1 MIQKLKILLIEDNKS
16 DQKIISTILDE
27 AGLRHILLKADTLN
41 EAIEFMIGNDIDII
55 LLDLGLPDSA
65 GYKTLQK
72 IIERNNSIPIIVL
85 TGTQN
90 TIIENLVIKAGAQD
104 YLTKEKL
111 NPALITKLINNA
123 IIRSGIINKFKES
136 NDELILKAKKQ
147 TDALELI
154 STGIWSMDLV
164 SQKMVWSE
172 EVFKIFNFQ
181 TDSLDPSFSLYLD
194 YVHVDEKN
202 EVSNWFNNLS
212 SEFKKQTIVHR
223 LVFGTVIVNVK
234 LTSRLS
240 FEEST
245 NTMVIFGTIQKIN
258 NEISPSN
265 IQHNS
270 VPIQKVQNHLQSILF
285 DIRTPLN
292 SLQHIKYILSQT
304 RLDDNQKEL
313 TTQLQASIDEI
324 GWKLDEI
331 DGSIQL
337 ANSTSNQKSIG
348 QSLGYI
354 ENITSFILGYHSKLT
369 FNFNKANSNIQIE
382 FNKELYILF
391 LKMIKGILK
400 QNDPELQSN
409 FEISTHKKSTQIELE
424 FTLPK
429 WAEKDAALTR
439 TQPYEINLSDTIFCP
454 IDGTDKLYSALI
466 KLVQLLGGNM
476 NDISNSGNKKCSILI
491 PFKKL
496 KAEEK
501 KIQSNASTYI
511 TKILIAD
518 DHFLNRLSTKKILQN
533 LYPTAEIL
541 EAENGKLAVQLYKKN
556 VFDLILMDIQMPIMD
571 GIEATKI
578 INKDRKSYIIGMSAG
593 ELKNTSQ
600 LITDFGFA
608 NFIVK
613 PFKSVELKEMISKD
627 FASFYNFATG

>member
-27 AGLRHILLKADTLN
+27 AGLRHILLQADTLN

-172 EVFKIFNFQ
+172 EVFKIFSFQ

-212 SEFKKQTIVHR
+212 SELKKQTIVHR
-223 LVFGTVIVNVK
+223 LVFGTVITNVK

-331 DGSIQL
+331 DGSIQM
-337 ANSTSNQKSIG
+337 ANSISNQNNIG
-348 QSLGYI
+348 HSLGYL
-354 ENITSFILGYHSKLT
+354 ENITTSILGYHSKLT
-369 FNFNKANSNIQIE
+369 FNFNKPSSNIQIE

-391 LKMIKGILK
+391 LKMVKGILK
-400 QNDPELQSN
+400 QNDPELRNN
-409 FEISTHKKSTQIELE
+409 FEIAVHKKSTQIELE

-429 WAEKDAALTR
+429 WAETDAALTR
-439 TQPYEINLSDTIFCP
+439 TQPHEINLSDTLLCQ
-454 IDGTDKLYSALI
+454 IDAPDKLYSALI

-476 NDISNSGNKKCSILI
+476 NDISNSANKKCCMLI

-501 KIQSNASTYI
+501 EIQRNASTGI

-533 LYPTAEIL
+533 LYPASEIL
-541 EAENGKLAVQLYKKN
+541 EAENGKLAVQLCKKN
-556 VFDLILMDIQMPIMD
+556 VFDLILMDIQMPVMD

-578 INKDRKSYIIGMSAG
+578 INKDRRSYIIGMSAG
-593 ELKNTSQ
+593 ELKNTGQ
-600 LITDFGFA
+600 LTADFGFA

-613 PFKSVELKEMISKD
+613 PFKSTELKEMISKD
-627 FASFYNFATG
+627 FSSLYNFATE

>member
-16 DQKIISTILDE
+16 DQKIISKILDE

-41 EAIEFMIGNDIDII
+41 EAIEFMIGNNIDII
-55 LLDLGLPDSA
+55 LLDLGLPDSS

-90 TIIENLVIKAGAQD
+90 NIIENLVIKAGAQD

-123 IIRSGIINKFKES
+123 IIRFGIINKFKES

-147 TDALELI
+147 TEALELI

-164 SQKMVWSE
+164 SQKMIWSE
-172 EVFKIFNFQ
+172 EVFKIFKFQ

-194 YVHVDEKN
+194 YVHVDEKK
-202 EVSNWFNNLS
+202 EVSNWFNSLA
-212 SEFKKQTIVHR
+212 SELKKQTIVHR
-223 LVFGTVIVNVK
+223 LVFGTIIVNVK

-245 NTMVIFGTIQKIN
+245 NSMIIFGTIQQIN
-258 NEISPSN
+258 NEIQSSN
-265 IQHNS
+265 IQANLVS
-270 VPIQKVQNHLQSILF
+270 IQKVQNYLKGILF
-285 DIRTPLN
+285 DLKTPLN

-324 GWKLDEI
+324 VWKLDEI
-331 DGSIQL
+331 DGSMQM
-337 ANSTSNQKSIG
+337 ANPISNQNNSG
-348 QSLGYI
+348 HSLGYL
-354 ENITSFILGYHSKLT
+354 ENITTSNLGFNSKLT
-369 FNFNKANSNIQIE
+369 FNFNKPSSNVQIE

-391 LKMIKGILK
+391 LKMIKGFLK
-400 QNDPELQSN
+400 QNDPELRNS
-409 FEISTHKKSTQIELE
+409 FEISVHKKITQIELE
-424 FTLPK
+424 FTLPI
-429 WAEKDAALTR
+429 WTETDVVFTT
-439 TQPYEINLSDTIFCP
+439 TQTHEINFSDTLFCQMDAP
-454 IDGTDKLYSALI
+454 DKLYLVLMR
-466 KLVQLLGGNM
+466 LVQLLGGKM
-476 NDISNSGNKKCSILI
+476 DDISNTANKSWRILM
-491 PFKKL
+491 PFKKI

-501 KIQSNASTYI
+501 EIQRNGSIGI

-533 LYPTAEIL
+533 LYPASEIL
-541 EAENGKLAVQLYKKN
+541 EAENGKLAVQLCKEH

-578 INKDRKSYIIGMSAG
+578 INQDRRFYIIGMSAG
-593 ELKNTSQ
+593 ELKNTGQ
-600 LITDFGFA
+600 LTTDFGFA

-613 PFKSVELKEMISKD
+613 PFKSAELKEMISKD
-627 FASFYNFATG
+627 FSSLYNFAT